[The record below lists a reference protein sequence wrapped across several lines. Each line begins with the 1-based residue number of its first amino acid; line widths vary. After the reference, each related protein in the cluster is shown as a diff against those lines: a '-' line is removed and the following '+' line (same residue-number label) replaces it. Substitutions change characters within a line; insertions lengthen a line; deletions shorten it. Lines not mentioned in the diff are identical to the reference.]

1 MPDSDAAKIK
11 NEVRMIKI
19 FQYLALGLLA
29 GSLSGT
35 IGIGGGI
42 ILVPALVLI
51 FEFSQHQAQGTTLA
65 LMIPPIGIFAAYT
78 YFKAG
83 HVDIKAAAIICV
95 GFVVGGLIGAKL
107 AVNLPK
113 DILQKVFGVV
123 LLTIGIYMIFR
134 K

>member
-1 MPDSDAAKIK
+1 M
-11 NEVRMIKI
+11 VKI
-19 FQYLALGLLA
+19 FQYLALGLVA

-65 LMIPPIGIFAAYT
+65 LMVPPIGIFAAYT

-83 HVDIKAAAIICV
+83 HVDIKAAAFICA
-95 GFVVGGLIGAKL
+95 GFVIGGLIGAKF
-107 AVNLPK
+107 AVNLPRE
-113 DILQKVFGVV
+113 ILQKVFGFV
-123 LLTIGIYMIFR
+123 LLTIGIYMIF
-134 K
+134 KK